1 MSNLKYIK
9 LFEAFESIKLTK
21 TLGFINKGSNAT
33 FISQLKTIASKLD
46 FPVSKYSDDYFQYL
60 PFKKAL
66 DLNQNLEDEPC
77 DATSKGEFPQYSI
90 DGETCQEGKLKR
102 MWGSRPRSVVCPAC
116 NGTGIKKRTTFE
128 IKWIKFWFNKD
139 GNYVT
144 TTGTDGKVRGQ
155 RKNSSG
161 FNLPDVSD
169 IRETSQEIVDYIE
182 ITSIQS
188 SSEFSKFP
196 SGTFIKITIDTK
208 DLIGRIWNARSG
220 SFIIQNRADG
230 SASDENSDWK
240 MYGRNSWNVSSGDYR
255 GTPIILV
262 PKNVEFS
269 KEDEQIDPYTWNAPL
284 DLGRYGMSL
293 SNDSNVKGK
302 LTDAHFALVLDFLEL
317 KKSGFKTKSEVGEER
332 GEQKLGATALLRD
345 EDIKKA
351 NISRY
356 IDTISKNI
364 KISSDFSNMNNM
376 VFRFFG
382 LSNFGFYILRGRHF
396 SDFNNLITHIYRFLK
411 ETDESKKSDYYETII
426 SIIKM
431 KSEAN
436 TNFNIEVDKNIK
448 DFYKNNTSEGKVK
461 MMKKLEEIN
470 KAIIDKFKSF
480 KIENIEDLEVFYQKI
495 ESVRNIWRNSERFEN
510 SRKLY
515 YVVEN
520 LGDEYRINR
529 YMNEIY
535 DSNVDTI
542 IEELDRFIK
551 VIQKM

>member
-21 TLGFINKGSNAT
+21 TLGFINKVSKDT

-77 DATSKGEFPQYSI
+77 DATSRGEFPQYAI
-90 DGETCQEGKLKR
+90 EGETCQEGKLKR
-102 MWGSRPRSVVCPAC
+102 MWGSRPRIVVCPAC

-128 IKWIKFWFNKD
+128 IKWVKFWFNKD

-155 RKNSSG
+155 RKNNSG

-169 IRETSQEIVDYIE
+169 IRETSQEIDDYTE
-182 ITSIQS
+182 VTSIQS

-196 SGTFIKITIDTK
+196 SGTFIKITIDNK
-208 DLIGRIWNARSG
+208 DLIGRIWNDRSG
-220 SFIIQNRADG
+220 SFIIQDRADG
-230 SASDENSDWK
+230 SASDETSDWRI
-240 MYGRNSWNVSSGDYR
+240 YGRASWNVSSGDYR

-302 LTDAHFALVLDFLEL
+302 LSDAHFALVLDFLEL
-317 KKSGFKTKSEVGEER
+317 KKSGFKTKSELGIER
-332 GEQKLGATALLRD
+332 GEQKSGATAFMD
-345 EDIKKA
+345 DADIKKA

-376 VFRFFG
+376 VSRFFG

-396 SDFNNLITHIYRFLK
+396 SDFNSLITYIYRFLK
-411 ETDESKKSDYYETII
+411 ETDESQKSNYYDNVIHH
-426 SIIKM
+426 IKR
-431 KSEAN
+431 KSESN
-436 TNFNIEVDKNIK
+436 TDFNIEVDKNIR
-448 DFYKNNTSEGKVK
+448 DFYKKNTSEGKVK

-470 KAIIDKFKSF
+470 KAIIDKFKTF
-480 KIENIEDLEVFYQKI
+480 KIESIEDLEIFYQKI
-495 ESVRNIWRNSERFEN
+495 ESIRNVWRNSDRFEK
-510 SRKLY
+510 SKKLY

-520 LGDEYRINR
+520 LSDEYRINR

-535 DSNVDTI
+535 DSNVDEI

>member
-1 MSNLKYIK
+1 
-9 LFEAFESIKLTK
+9 
-21 TLGFINKGSNAT
+21 
-33 FISQLKTIASKLD
+33 
-46 FPVSKYSDDYFQYL
+46 
-60 PFKKAL
+60 
-66 DLNQNLEDEPC
+66 
-77 DATSKGEFPQYSI
+77 
-90 DGETCQEGKLKR
+90 
-102 MWGSRPRSVVCPAC
+102 
-116 NGTGIKKRTTFE
+116 
-128 IKWIKFWFNKD
+128 
-139 GNYVT
+139 
-144 TTGTDGKVRGQ
+144 
-155 RKNSSG
+155 
-161 FNLPDVSD
+161 
-169 IRETSQEIVDYIE
+169 
-182 ITSIQS
+182 
-188 SSEFSKFP
+188 
-196 SGTFIKITIDTK
+196 
-208 DLIGRIWNARSG
+208 
-220 SFIIQNRADG
+220 
-230 SASDENSDWK
+230 
-240 MYGRNSWNVSSGDYR
+240 MYGRSSWNVSSGDYR

-293 SNDSNVKGK
+293 ANESNVKGR

-332 GEQKLGATALLRD
+332 GEQKLGATALMDD

-396 SDFNNLITHIYRFLK
+396 GDFNNLITYIYRFLK
-411 ETDESKKSDYYETII
+411 ETDESQKSDYYDTII
-426 SIIKM
+426 SYIKR

-436 TNFNIEVDKNIK
+436 TDFNMDVDKNIK
-448 DFYKNNTSEGKVK
+448 GFYKTNTSENKDK

-470 KAIIDKFKSF
+470 KVIINKFKSF
-480 KIENIEDLEVFYQKI
+480 KIESIDDLEVFYQKI
-495 ESVRNIWRNSERFEN
+495 ESLRNIWRNSERFEK
-510 SRKLY
+510 SKKLY

>member
-33 FISQLKTIASKLD
+33 FISQLKSIASKID
-46 FPVSKYSDDYFQYL
+46 FPISKYSDDYFQYL

-66 DLNQNLEDEPC
+66 DLNENLEDEPC
-77 DATSKGEFPQYSI
+77 DATSRGEFPQYAI

-102 MWGSRPRSVVCPAC
+102 MWGSRPRIVVCTAC

-196 SGTFIKITIDTK
+196 SGTFIKITIDNK
-208 DLIGRIWNARSG
+208 DLIGRIWNDRSG

-230 SASDENSDWK
+230 SASDENSDWR
-240 MYGRNSWNVSSGDYR
+240 MYGSSSWNVSSGDYR

-293 SNDSNVKGK
+293 SNESNVRAK
-302 LTDAHFALVLDFLEL
+302 LSDAHFALVLDFLEL
-317 KKSGFKTKSEVGEER
+317 RKSGFKTKSEVGEER
-332 GEQKLGATALLRD
+332 GEQKLGATALMD
-345 EDIKKA
+345 DVDIKKA

-376 VFRFFG
+376 VYRFFG
-382 LSNFGFYILRGRHF
+382 LGNFGFYILRGRHF
-396 SDFNNLITHIYRFLK
+396 SDFNNLITYIYRFLK
-411 ETDESKKSDYYETII
+411 QTDESEKSDYYETII

-436 TNFNIEVDKNIK
+436 TNFNIEADKNIK

-495 ESVRNIWRNSERFEN
+495 ESVRNIWRNSERFEK
-510 SRKLY
+510 SKKLY

-535 DSNVDTI
+535 DSNVDVI

>member
-33 FISQLKTIASKLD
+33 FISQLKSIASKID
-46 FPVSKYSDDYFQYL
+46 FPISKYSDDYFQYL

-66 DLNQNLEDEPC
+66 DLNENLEDEPC
-77 DATSKGEFPQYSI
+77 DATSRGEFPQYAI

-102 MWGSRPRSVVCPAC
+102 MWGSRPRIVVCTAC

-196 SGTFIKITIDTK
+196 SGTFIKITIDNK
-208 DLIGRIWNARSG
+208 DLIGRIWNDRSG

-230 SASDENSDWK
+230 SASDENSDWR
-240 MYGRNSWNVSSGDYR
+240 MYGSSSWNVSSGDYR

-269 KEDEQIDPYTWNAPL
+269 KEDEQIDPYTWNAIL
-284 DLGRYGMSL
+284 DLGRMTISKTINL
-293 SNDSNVKGK
+293 KEELNN
-302 LTDAHFALVLDFLEL
+302 ANFALVLDYVKMKKMMSSGSASGDITDTAIMKAKREESRQGALAL
-317 KKSGFKTKSEVGEER
+317 K
-332 GEQKLGATALLRD
+332 LPN
-345 EDIKKA
+345 DIKNA
-351 NISRY
+351 NFNRY
-356 IDTISKNI
+356 IKQISQNI
-364 KISSDFSNMNNM
+364 KITDDISNLRKIFQR
-376 VFRFFG
+376 V
-382 LSNFGFYILRGRHF
+382 FGFGYAGHYILQGLNF
-396 SDFNNLITHIYRFLK
+396 SA
-411 ETDESKKSDYYETII
+411 
-426 SIIKM
+426 M
-431 KSEAN
+431 
-436 TNFNIEVDKNIK
+436 
-448 DFYKNNTSEGKVK
+448 
-461 MMKKLEEIN
+461 EEIFDSEWTFA
-470 KAIIDKFKSF
+470 KDVLLSKYKLPIMTKQEEEASC
-480 KIENIEDLEVFYQKI
+480 IENRVGL
-495 ESVRNIWRNSERFEN
+495 
-510 SRKLY
+510 
-515 YVVEN
+515 
-520 LGDEYRINR
+520 
-529 YMNEIY
+529 M
-535 DSNVDTI
+535 
-542 IEELDRFIK
+542 
-551 VIQKM
+551 